1 MTQFFHL
8 CYITRSH
15 VYQLTTMPIFGTD
28 TSDQTGRF
36 SCATMTQR
44 TLKDL
49 RTKRKGQPV
58 FVLGHRL
65 ERKGTEAT
73 FEVFND
79 RLAIILFEDNVRLGY
94 DPIELLLPTE
104 IDDQG
109 VAYFEI
115 RPCRLCA
122 QLFPLTAD
130 ECDADEE
137 PSCCPECAS

>member
-1 MTQFFHL
+1 
-8 CYITRSH
+8 
-15 VYQLTTMPIFGTD
+15 MPTFGTD
-28 TSDQTGRF
+28 TSDQTGKF
-36 SCATMTQR
+36 SCATAKQR

-58 FVLGHRL
+58 FVVGHRL

-79 RLAIILFEDNVRLGY
+79 RLAVIRFDDDARLGY
-94 DPIELLLPTE
+94 DPLELLLPTE
-104 IDDQG
+104 SDEKG

-115 RPCRLCA
+115 HTCRVCE
-122 QLFPLTAD
+122 QMFPLTAD

-137 PSCCPECAS
+137 PTICPACAS